1 MKLTNAMTLP
11 IFYAPLIDTD
21 PVLPEEES
29 AHCTKVLRLGRGAEL
44 NVTDGHG
51 AFYRAVIEEAHPRH
65 CRVTVVEHTVAPPL
79 WTYGLHVA
87 VAPTKNIDRTEWFLE
102 KAAEVGID
110 SVTLLRCR
118 YSERREVKMERL
130 QRVLV
135 AAMKQSGQARL
146 PLLTGMTDFADFI
159 ARPAAADCRLIAH
172 CRASELPTMSTC
184 YHPRGGDV
192 LILIGPE
199 GDFSAEEV
207 TMAESAGYRGVSLGR
222 TRLRT
227 ETAALAACHAI
238 HVLNDE

>member
-1 MKLTNAMTLP
+1 MKPTNAMTPP
-11 IFYAPLIDTD
+11 IFYAPQIDTD

-44 NVTDGHG
+44 TVADGRG
-51 AFYRAVIEEAHPRH
+51 AFYRAMIEEAHPRH
-65 CRVTVVEHTVAPPL
+65 CRVTVVERTEAPPL

-146 PLLTGMTDFADFI
+146 PQLAGMTDFADFI
-159 ARPAAADCRLIAH
+159 AQPTAADCRLIAH
-172 CRASELPTMSTC
+172 CRSSELPTVGAC
-184 YHPRGGDV
+184 YTRGSDV

-207 TMAESAGYRGVSLGR
+207 AMAESAGYRGVSLGR

>member
-11 IFYAPLIDTD
+11 IFYAPQIDTD

-51 AFYRAVIEEAHPRH
+51 AFYRAMIEEVHPRH
-65 CRVTVVEHTVAPPL
+65 CRVTVVERTVAPPL

-146 PLLTGMTDFADFI
+146 PQLAGMTDLADLD
-159 ARPAAADCRLIAH
+159 RH
-172 CRASELPTMSTC
+172 
-184 YHPRGGDV
+184 
-192 LILIGPE
+192 
-199 GDFSAEEV
+199 
-207 TMAESAGYRGVSLGR
+207 
-222 TRLRT
+222 
-227 ETAALAACHAI
+227 TA
-238 HVLNDE
+238 V